1 MNKKSVLTA
10 VFGIAANFI
19 LFAVKLYIG
28 ISSNALSVYC
38 DAINNLGDT
47 FACIIALSGFVISI
61 KLDERRGRRAESLA
75 GFVIGIIVAVTGFYF
90 AYNGAERLMYP
101 TPVRYLTKYAV
112 LLFITALVKIAM
124 GIIYII
130 VYKKDNSPVL
140 KALILD
146 SFLDTG
152 ITLAALMG
160 FFLITKLNYAVD
172 GAFSV
177 ILGIV
182 IAVGAVKTI
191 ITQAKAL
198 IND

>member
-1 MNKKSVLTA
+1 MNKKNIFAAL
-10 VFGIAANFI
+10 FGITANFI
-19 LFAVKLYIG
+19 LFALKLYIG
-28 ISSNALSVYC
+28 ISSNALSIYC

-47 FACIIALSGFVISI
+47 FACIIALAGFVISV
-61 KLDERRGRRAESLA
+61 KLSRQKGKRAEALA
-75 GFVIGIIVAVTGFYF
+75 SFVIGIIVAVTGFYF

-101 TPVRYLTKYAV
+101 TPVRYLTKYAL

-124 GIIYII
+124 GIIYSAIN
-130 VYKKDNSPVL
+130 KKENSPVL

-160 FFLITKLNYAVD
+160 FFLVTKINYAAD
-172 GAFSV
+172 GAFSI
-177 ILGIV
+177 ILGII
-182 IAVGAVKTI
+182 IAGGAVKNI
-191 ITQAKAL
+191 IAQSKIL